1 MPRHLRYVV
10 LTAGVAVLL
19 AQSALIRPALAQT
32 PPAHS
37 HHRGY
42 YHRHY
47 ASEYEQSYVQ
57 ATIEEVARSPFYGP
71 FGGYYEAAA
80 SSQYAGPNER
90 RYFGRYLG
98 NGQGFWGQGF
108 WGQGFWGQP
117 W

>member
-10 LTAGVAVLL
+10 LTASVAALF
-19 AQSALIRPALAQT
+19 APSALTRPALAQT

-37 HHRGY
+37 YHRGY

-47 ASEYEQSYVQ
+47 VSENQLGYVQ

-71 FGGYYEAAA
+71 FGGYSEAAA
-80 SSQYAGPNER
+80 SSQYSGPNER

-98 NGQGFWGQGF
+98 DAQDWWPSRQ
-108 WGQGFWGQP
+108 
-117 W
+117 